1 MDQAV
6 YETLLNVGNPDGTI
20 RSAAEQRLKEF
31 ASSSPGKFTL
41 TVDYYSIF
49 TSTFAEF
56 PVSLAR
62 LTVSQ
67 DISIPQ
73 RQISF
78 LLFITMCDCVVF
90 IELLVN
96 LNPLLL
102 GSCYSE
108 NICYY
113 SLVESKRRNIPRPRT
128 TTRSKL
134 INRLYMNII
143 H

>member
-31 ASSSPGKFTL
+31 ASSSPGNLQQALWTITVLTL
-41 TVDYYSIF
+41 V
-49 TSTFAEF
+49 AEF

-78 LLFITMCDCVVF
+78 FIAFNSV
-90 IELLVN
+90 
-96 LNPLLL
+96 
-102 GSCYSE
+102 
-108 NICYY
+108 
-113 SLVESKRRNIPRPRT
+113 
-128 TTRSKL
+128 
-134 INRLYMNII
+134 
-143 H
+143 